1 MLMQLVVMLVF
12 LLWIPDW
19 IRLRLKK
26 LVDVILLQLLVANL
40 LEEVDRL
47 DWSQPLQEDCLFFE
61 VVSVVKWSL
70 RGEQNAQRC

>member
-1 MLMQLVVMLVF
+1 MQLVVMLVF

-40 LEEVDRL
+40 LEEVHRL